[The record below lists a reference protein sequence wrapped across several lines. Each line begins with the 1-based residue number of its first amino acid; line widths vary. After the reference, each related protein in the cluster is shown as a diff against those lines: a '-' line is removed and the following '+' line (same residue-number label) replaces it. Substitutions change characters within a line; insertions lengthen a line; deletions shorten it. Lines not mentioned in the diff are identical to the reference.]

1 VRTLVIDHSDGKEV
15 KEVMAMTTSETMA
28 EVTRRSQ
35 EAFASA
41 VQIWADSLQR
51 FVGLLPAPDATV
63 PSADEVVDRAYDFAA
78 QALATQREFT
88 KSILAASRSAA
99 SSAAWVAQDATTRAA
114 ANAKSAA
121 S

>member
-1 VRTLVIDHSDGKEV
+1 MV
-15 KEVMAMTTSETMA
+15 MTTSETMA

-51 FVGLLPAPDATV
+51 FAGLLPASDAKV

-78 QALATQREFT
+78 QALVTQREFT
-88 KSILAASRSAA
+88 KSILAATRSAA
-99 SSAAWVAQDATTRAA
+99 SSAAWVAQDATTQATENAKRAA
-114 ANAKSAA
+114 S
-121 S
+121 

>member
-1 VRTLVIDHSDGKEV
+1 
-15 KEVMAMTTSETMA
+15 MTTSETMT

-51 FVGLLPAPDATV
+51 FVGLLPASDATV

-78 QALATQREFT
+78 QALATAAQRSEPVV
-88 KSILAASRSAA
+88 KALVCPGEPPRGRRPQASEGSYRS
-99 SSAAWVAQDATTRAA
+99 S
-114 ANAKSAA
+114 
-121 S
+121 

>member
-1 VRTLVIDHSDGKEV
+1 
-15 KEVMAMTTSETMA
+15 MTTSETMT

-51 FVGLLPAPDATV
+51 FVGLLPASDATV

-99 SSAAWVAQDATTRAA
+99 SSAAWVAQDATTRVA

>member
-1 VRTLVIDHSDGKEV
+1 LVIDHSDG

-51 FVGLLPAPDATV
+51 FVGLLPAPDAKV
-63 PSADEVVDRAYDFAA
+63 FGADEIVDRAYDWAA
-78 QALATQREFT
+78 QALVTQREFT
-88 KSILAASRSAA
+88 KSMLAASRSAA
-99 SSAAWVAQDATTRAA
+99 TSAAWVAPDAT
-114 ANAKSAA
+114 KAA
-121 S
+121 SNAREATTT